1 MNLFAQNVDLGKI
14 TAPSGVPTPTDP
26 STYVSSFIRNG
37 IMLLI
42 IVAFIV
48 DLLYTI
54 IAGIRFITAN
64 GDEKA
69 ISSATSQIW
78 WGMIGMVVVIGAY
91 AIIKLVE
98 TFFGVNIV
106 SGGFNLPTP

>member
-14 TAPSGVPTPTDP
+14 TAPSGVPTPADP
-26 STYVSSFIRNG
+26 SVYVGTFIRNG
-37 IMLLI
+37 ISLLI
-42 IVAFIV
+42 LVAFIV
-48 DLLYTI
+48 DFLYTI
-54 IAGIRFITAN
+54 IAGIRFIVAN

-78 WGMIGMVVVIGAY
+78 WGMIGMVVVIGSY

-98 TFFGVNIV
+98 TFFGI
-106 SGGFNLPTP
+106 SIISDGFNLPTP